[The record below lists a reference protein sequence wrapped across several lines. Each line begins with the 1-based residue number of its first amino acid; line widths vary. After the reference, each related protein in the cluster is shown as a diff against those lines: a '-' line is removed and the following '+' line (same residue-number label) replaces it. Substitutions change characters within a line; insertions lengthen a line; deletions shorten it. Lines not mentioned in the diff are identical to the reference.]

1 MKMILCDHNNV
12 ILRVMTV
19 KLIKNSSRCVNFNI
33 SIAQLIIRN
42 FMREHSCA
50 IMKAGIAISYRPHY
64 NVGEWQQTWWSE
76 AVLKFFSNTVMMT
89 HMTFSLMLVWMG
101 AWSST
106 HHAEKN
112 ILHVRRRSMLTG
124 QITQNAFRMS
134 QHLTHSP
141 HRYINFWGERNV
153 ALMTSNAAANFQG
166 VERKWVIAPWVNP
179 VPTQTIS
186 MLRYLRPQSS
196 TSLSNPYLGSDAT
209 TY

>member
-1 MKMILCDHNNV
+1 MA
-12 ILRVMTV
+12 V
-19 KLIKNSSRCVNFNI
+19 KLIKNSSGVNFNI
-33 SIAQLIIRN
+33 SITQLIIRN
-42 FMREHSCA
+42 FMGEHSCA
-50 IMKAGIAISYRPHY
+50 IMKAGIANSCQPHY
-64 NVGEWQQTWWSE
+64 NVGEWKQSWWSK

-89 HMTFSLMLVWMG
+89 HMTFSLMVVWMG

-124 QITQNAFRMS
+124 QITQSAFRMS

-141 HRYINFWGERNV
+141 HWLHYSFWWRTQCCFNDIQCC
-153 ALMTSNAAANFQG
+153 TANFQG

-186 MLRYLRPQSS
+186 MLRPQSS
-196 TSLSNPYLGSDAT
+196 TSLYNPYLGSDAT